1 MRRSALAVGVSVL
14 ALAATLIPPAQ
25 AHRPRDPEVVTGGL
39 VGPLTLAVGDRGDV
53 FVTQTFAN
61 TLSRVDR
68 RGEVTTV
75 HQLAAS
81 PEEGELVGVTY
92 HRGSTYHIETD
103 YTGEVPTS
111 HIVRTTRSGTRT
123 VVSDDLVAHELEH
136 NPDAGK
142 TYGFRNLRTTCAN
155 ELLALEEA
163 IGAPIGSEY
172 TGIVESHAYQLEVH
186 RGSIYV
192 ADAAANAVLEVDRR
206 TGEISTVAV
215 LPSTTITFTAELEA
229 ALEAMMS
236 ESLGEEVDLPDCLV
250 GRRYTP
256 EPVPTDVAVGRGGML
271 YVSTLEGGAGEIVPL
286 SKVYRVNPWNGRA
299 RAVAGGMHG
308 ATGLDV
314 TRDGHVVVAEMFGGE
329 VSVVHPHHRRPTVRT
344 LFAADSPADV
354 DVAGRTVYATTGTFG
369 EGALVSYRL
378 RGR

>member
-14 ALAATLIPPAQ
+14 ALAATLVTPAQ

-111 HIVRTTRSGTRT
+111 HIVRTENGVRT
-123 VVSDDLVAHELEH
+123 VVSDDLWAHEIAN
-136 NPDAGK
+136 NPDRSQRYGITNARGSCLDQLTAFEETAG
-142 TYGFRNLRTTCAN
+142 F
-155 ELLALEEA
+155 
-163 IGAPIGSEY
+163 PIVNY
-172 TGIVESHAYQLEVH
+172 RGIVESHAYQLEVH
-186 RGSIYV
+186 DGTIYV
-192 ADAAANAVLEVDRR
+192 ADAAANAVLKVDEA
-206 TGEISTVAV
+206 TGAISTVAV
-215 LPSTTITFTAELEA
+215 LPGKTIKFTAELEA
-229 ALEAMMS
+229 ALEGQ
-236 ESLGEEVDLPDCLV
+236 LGGMDIPDCIV
-250 GRRYTP
+250 GKRFTA
-256 EPVPTDVAVGRGGML
+256 EPVPTDVQVGWLGGL
-271 YVSTLEGGAGEIVPL
+271 YVSTLGGSAGEVLPL
-286 SKVYRVNPWNGRA
+286 SSVYWISPDSKYTFE
-299 RAVAGGMHG
+299 VAGDMHG
-308 ATGLDV
+308 ATGLEV
-314 TRDGHVVVAEMFGGE
+314 TPDGTVLVAEMFGGK
-329 VSVVHPHHRRPTVRT
+329 VSAIPHGENAATT

-354 DVAGRTVYATTGTFG
+354 AVDGGTVYATTGIFG
-369 EGALVSYRL
+369 EGALVKYAGL
-378 RGR
+378 GW